1 MQAHKTWNAASLIVS
16 NAGGCVPG
24 YILYLIIYVLITTYQ
39 YIIFIYVIYLCY
51 IICYIIYVYI

>member
-24 YILYLIIYVLITTYQ
+24 YILYLIITLYLN
-39 YIIFIYVIYLCY
+39 FIYYLKQ
-51 IICYIIYVYI
+51 